1 MSCAIAWWRLGK
13 TFSRKKNLQQQ
24 RKTLQVTATLTFTL
38 PEEQEEFYLAAK
50 GADWRIVLEDMDNY
64 LRGRL
69 KHEDLP
75 EDVAAALDAARE
87 RLYTLV
93 AERGLSLR

>member
-1 MSCAIAWWRLGK
+1 VGCVVG
-13 TFSRKKNLQQQ
+13 
-24 RKTLQVTATLTFTL
+24 VTATLTFTL

-87 RLYTLV
+87 HLYALV

>member
-1 MSCAIAWWRLGK
+1 
-13 TFSRKKNLQQQ
+13 
-24 RKTLQVTATLTFTL
+24 VTATLTFTL

-69 KHEDLP
+69 KHEDLS
-75 EDVAAALDAARE
+75 EDVATALDAARE

>member
-1 MSCAIAWWRLGK
+1 
-13 TFSRKKNLQQQ
+13 
-24 RKTLQVTATLTFTL
+24 VTATLTFTL

-69 KHEDLP
+69 KHEDLS
-75 EDVAAALDAARE
+75 EDAAVALDAARE

-93 AERGLSLR
+93 ADRGLSLR